1 MEVAIDARNASRTPG
16 VGSAAVLR
24 SQGRAQG
31 MRYELVVDVA
41 GSCEDQ
47 REARYTGTLRVMHE
61 ASGRT
66 DVFVGRVLGLEDRR
80 RSTVLSVPS
89 EQMRTVCRHVPEGV
103 GHTDLLRIARWE
115 TGDHEVTA
123 EVLPPAAALRIAS
136 LYTAAR
142 QLTIKHPDNPKP
154 ALGARA
160 EAARVRQNYAS
171 TVPMA
176 LSFVAPALEITR
188 RGAEP
193 LPKTSLGMGGR
204 IR

>member
-1 MEVAIDARNASRTPG
+1 MEVGIDARNASSIPG
-16 VGSAAVLR
+16 VRSAEVLR

-31 MRYELVVDVA
+31 LRYELVVDVA

-66 DVFVGRVLGLEDRR
+66 DVFVGRVLGLEDMR

-89 EQMRTVCRHVPEGV
+89 DQMRKVCKHVPEGV
-103 GHTDLLRIARWE
+103 GHTDLLRVARWGP
-115 TGDHEVTA
+115 GDCEVVA
-123 EVLPPAAALRIAS
+123 EFLPPAAAVRIAS
-136 LYTAAR
+136 LHMAAR

-160 EAARVRQNYAS
+160 EAARVRQNYAA

-176 LSFVAPALEITR
+176 LSFVAPGLEITR
-188 RGAEP
+188 RDAE
-193 LPKTSLGMGGR
+193 LPAKPSFGMGGR
-204 IR
+204 AR